1 MYSGPKF
8 FLKLILIFAF
18 FIVSLECLFWAFKY
32 FHEEKISNK
41 FSYSGPFRKDLDY
54 KLGYSII
61 PNTEIN
67 ATNTVFADGKE
78 HICYKDITY
87 QSDNKGRRVSINQEY
102 NSSKHALFFGCS
114 YTFGVGLP
122 NDHTLASN
130 FQKHS
135 DNEFK
140 SFNYGQSGHCAA
152 QMLLKLR
159 DPSLFDDI
167 ETQNGCAV
175 YLFINDHLKR
185 SSGLYSFIKWYPWY
199 PIFSIKEN
207 ELQGPFHWL
216 SGNHPFKY
224 KLKLRQ
230 LLDQYSH
237 TGRYINKYF
246 LDTCLSHE
254 ESILTN
260 IKIVEESYSLY
271 KKLFPNNPFIILNWP
286 RSGAKGELKELFE
299 KEYSSMN
306 IHFFTPETLPN
317 KEMSIIH
324 KYDDHPSRHETDWIA
339 YQLHEFIK
347 GLPKKNSVF

>member
-1 MYSGPKF
+1 MA
-8 FLKLILIFAF
+8 FAL
-18 FIVSLECLFWAFKY
+18 FIGLLEFLFWSLQHFEY
-32 FHEEKISNK
+32 ENISNK
-41 FSYSGPFRKDLDY
+41 FSYSGPFRKELDY

-61 PNTEIN
+61 PGTEIN
-67 ATNTVFADGKE
+67 ATNTVFAGSKK

-87 QSDNKGRRVSINQEY
+87 QSDRKGRRISINQDF

-122 NDHTLASN
+122 NEHTLPSN

-135 DNEFK
+135 DNKFK
-140 SFNYGQSGHCAA
+140 SYNYGQSGHCAA

-159 DPSLFDDI
+159 DPSMFDDI
-167 ETQNGCAV
+167 EKQNGCAV

-207 ELQGPFHWL
+207 ELQGPFYWL

-230 LLDQYSH
+230 ILDKFSH
-237 TGRYINKYF
+237 TGRYLNKHF
-246 LDTCLSHE
+246 LNTCLSHE
-254 ESILTN
+254 KATLTN
-260 IKIVEESYSLY
+260 IEIVKESYSLY
-271 KKLFPNNPFIILNWP
+271 KNLFPNNPFIVLNWP
-286 RSGAKGELKELFE
+286 RSGAKDELKKLFE
-299 KEYSSMN
+299 KEYSSRG

-317 KEMSIIH
+317 MEMSLIH
-324 KYDDHPSRHETDWIA
+324 KYDDHPSRHETEWIA
-339 YQLHEFIK
+339 YQLHEYIQRVTQ
-347 GLPKKNSVF
+347 KK